1 MSSGG
6 GVGGSE
12 CLCLGAS
19 HSFICLLVVFD
30 NDYGILGFGGVA
42 LMLLLLLVCETVEID
57 EQEQVGAE

>member
-1 MSSGG
+1 MSSG
-6 GVGGSE
+6 GVGGSG

-19 HSFICLLVVFD
+19 HSFICFLVVFD

-42 LMLLLLLVCETVEID
+42 LMLLLLLVCETIEID